1 MIFVFE
7 IRIRIFQISRFDS
20 RFVFDISNLRFGF
33 EIRIRIFQISRFDS
47 RFGFDIWNLRFGFD
61 IRIRVMRILYSSW
74 KFARISNIYI
84 RIFVEYKYSP
94 TFGGDPNFFRFS
106 GKNVRKTIS
115 ALRIDHTPLGTLL
128 YIAIKKCPVSGTFCP
143 ESQYYNISLNPRK
156 KVTTT
161 CVTSNNSANK
171 NDMTKVK
178 KWE

>member
-7 IRIRIFQISRFDS
+7 IRIRKFQISRFDS

-74 KFARISNIYI
+74 KFDRISNIYI

-94 TFGGDPNFFRFS
+94 TFGSDSFILLTDSQRQRISHGHVKGPDGRS
-106 GKNVRKTIS
+106 NV
-115 ALRIDHTPLGTLL
+115 A
-128 YIAIKKCPVSGTFCP
+128 TFL
-143 ESQYYNISLNPRK
+143 ENQRN
-156 KVTTT
+156 
-161 CVTSNNSANK
+161 
-171 NDMTKVK
+171 
-178 KWE
+178 